1 MDYNQFVDLVAE
13 RANVSREQAGTLANA
28 TLWTLGERIT
38 GGEARHVAAWL
49 PPELRTPL
57 VGAEEEAEGFSLDEF
72 IRRTAERAG
81 VARDTANIGTAAVFT
96 TLRDTISGDDFS
108 HMMSQLPLEFRE
120 VETGPRLRDVR
131 VTGGDLS

>member
-1 MDYNQFVDLVAE
+1 MDYNQIVDLVAD
-13 RANVSREQAGTLANA
+13 RANVSREQAGTLATA

-38 GGEARHVAAWL
+38 GGEARHVAAQL
-49 PPELRTPL
+49 PPELQTPL
-57 VGAEEEAEGFSLDEF
+57 VVAEEEAEGFSLDEF

-81 VARDTANIGTAAVFT
+81 VDRGTANIGTAAVFT

-120 VETGPRLRDVR
+120 VATGPRLWDVR
-131 VTGGDLS
+131 VTGGDLP